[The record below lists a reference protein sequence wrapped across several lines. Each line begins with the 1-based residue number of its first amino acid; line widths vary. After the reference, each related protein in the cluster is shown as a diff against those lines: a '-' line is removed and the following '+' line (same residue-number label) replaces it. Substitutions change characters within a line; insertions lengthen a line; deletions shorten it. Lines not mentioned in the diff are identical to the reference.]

1 MNAFNKTLVLKTKS
15 ALIMARI
22 GSIYILFSQRINQGS
37 DQITVIWSK
46 ARDIDSFF
54 LFQTKQVIG
63 AYMKN
68 RRKFN
73 NYFRGRKP
81 IAQFVK
87 RNDCMLYAYPSI
99 WEGLKVFLTEEFT
112 DVIAWKEITP
122 PSVCLTETEGEE
134 DWVVPDKE
142 PL

>member
-1 MNAFNKTLVLKTKS
+1 MLCMMNAFNKTLVLKTKS

-63 AYMKN
+63 AYMEN

-73 NYFRGRKP
+73 NHFRG
-81 IAQFVK
+81 V
-87 RNDCMLYAYPSI
+87 
-99 WEGLKVFLTEEFT
+99 
-112 DVIAWKEITP
+112 VI
-122 PSVCLTETEGEE
+122 
-134 DWVVPDKE
+134 
-142 PL
+142 